1 MASRTLTFSSRSPH
15 PPPSTTP
22 SVGPPRNPLPAR
34 FSGWLTPAQAAIRE
48 AFRNAG
54 QWVVFIAQT
63 FWYLPITLRRYPKA
77 TLREMNNLAWG
88 RGSIIVDGG
97 VMSIFIILGIV
108 LGASIAVEAF
118 SVLNIIGFGALSG
131 ITGGVGAVRE
141 IGPLTAGIAFAS
153 QAGCRMTA
161 EIGTMRIAEEIDAVE
176 TMGLIPIPFVVGT
189 RLIGVMVCVVPGY
202 LLTLVT
208 NFVAMDLVIRVF
220 HRQPAGTYNHYLS
233 EFTTPTDLAYSVIKG
248 TVFCAA
254 VTLIH
259 CYYGYFVTGGPV
271 GLGVA
276 SGRAVRA
283 SLVAIMVLDFL
294 MTVTLWGLRPVFVF
308 KG

>member
-1 MASRTLTFSSRSPH
+1 MASSAM
-15 PPPSTTP
+15 P
-22 SVGPPRNPLPAR
+22 SVGPPRNPFPAII
-34 FSGWLTPAQAAIRE
+34 SGPVTLGQQAIRE
-48 AFRNAG
+48 TFRSAG
-54 QWVVFIAQT
+54 QWAVFIAQT
-63 FWYLPITLRRYPKA
+63 FWFLPITLRRYQRA
-77 TLREMNNLAWG
+77 TFREMNNVAWG
-88 RGSIIVDGG
+88 HGSLIVDGG
-97 VMSIFIILGIV
+97 VMSVFIILGIA

-131 ITGGVGAVRE
+131 IIGGVGAIRE

-176 TMGLIPIPFVVGT
+176 SMGLIPIPFVVGT
-189 RLIGVMVCVVPGY
+189 RLIGAMVCVVPGY

-208 NFVAMDLVIRVF
+208 NFVMMDLVIRIF
-220 HRQPAGTYNHYLS
+220 HGQPGGTYHHYLA
-233 EFTTPTDLAYSVIKG
+233 EFTTPTDLLYSVIKG
-248 TVFCAA
+248 TVFCAV

-283 SLVAIMVLDFL
+283 SLVAIMVIDFL
-294 MTVTLWGLRPVFVF
+294 LTVMLWGLRPVFVF

>member
-1 MASRTLTFSSRSPH
+1 MASRSFTLTSRSPL
-15 PPPSTTP
+15 PSTRP
-22 SVGPPRNPLPAR
+22 SVGPPRNPFPAR
-34 FSGWLTPAQAAIRE
+34 INGRLRSAQQAIRE
-48 AFRNAG
+48 AFRTVG

-63 FWYLPITLRRYPKA
+63 FWYLPITLRRYRRA
-77 TLREMNNLAWG
+77 MFREMNNLAWG
-88 RGSIIVDGG
+88 SGSLIVDGG
-97 VMSIFIILGIV
+97 VMSVFIILGIA

-131 ITGGVGAVRE
+131 IIGGVGAIRE
-141 IGPLTAGIAFAS
+141 IAPLTAGIAFAS

-176 TMGLIPIPFVVGT
+176 SMGLIPIPFVVGT
-189 RLIGVMVCVVPGY
+189 RLIGAMVCVVPGY
-202 LLTLVT
+202 LVTLVT
-208 NFVAMDLVIRVF
+208 NFIMMALVVRVF
-220 HRQPAGTYNHYLS
+220 HHQPGGTYLHYLA
-233 EFTTPTDLAYSVIKG
+233 EFTTPRDLLYSVIKG

-294 MTVTLWGLRPVFVF
+294 LTVMLWGFRPVFVF